1 MTESSHTRTNV
12 FALLAILTL
21 SAVTML
27 WLFWHYPVSTGIATI
42 AVLTILGVS
51 ARLAGSTD
59 SEGIFDRDRNE
70 IDQGEQGISS

>member
-1 MTESSHTRTNV
+1 MTDSSHARTNV

-42 AVLTILGVS
+42 AVLAILGVS
-51 ARLAGSTD
+51 ARLAGSAD
-59 SEGIFDRDRNE
+59 SDSIFDRDRTE
-70 IDQGEQGISS
+70 IDRGEHSISG

>member
-1 MTESSHTRTNV
+1 MTDSSQTRTNI
-12 FALLAILTL
+12 FALLAVLTL

-59 SEGIFDRDRNE
+59 SEGIFDRERSE
-70 IDQGEQGISS
+70 IDQGEHSVSR